1 MFNHIGATRQ
11 QVSEMYCGVVYENTA
26 LLHHLHHM
34 TQAQR
39 VVQLQAHAGE
49 HDFQQVLDSLEE
61 LA

>member
-1 MFNHIGATRQ
+1 
-11 QVSEMYCGVVYENTA
+11 MYRGVVYENTA

-39 VVQLQAHAGE
+39 VVHLQAHAGE